1 MLKSPLFQDK
11 PRLGI
16 RSPTAGLKSPGAPP
30 SRLFVASGGG
40 RLTLAEFDQRFSQ
53 IPEQT
58 AALGMCEDGLP
69 VLLNLND
76 RRGGPLLVTG
86 DEGCGK
92 TMLLK
97 ILIQSALAHDP
108 EQRVLFTV
116 IANQKEDYLEIEQNE
131 LETGQCLGVYD
142 PEDEVLETHLQQV
155 VGLIEKRAQRKQAA
169 PPLLVI
175 LDGLEFLT
183 TARGEIRN
191 LIETLLRN
199 GMEAK
204 IWLAA
209 ALRTADCLEM
219 GRWTRHFRTRLIGHM
234 PNQAARRLS
243 LFGGLDAE
251 KLQARQEFATLAAG
265 KWLIFQTP
273 DATPENNAG
282 TENILPETE
291 GDTGEDNEN
300 WDVVVR

>member
-1 MLKSPLFQDK
+1 MLKSSLFQDK

-16 RSPTAGLKSPGAPP
+16 RPPAFGPKPP
-30 SRLFVASGGG
+30 STLPRSLFVASDRG
-40 RLTLAEFDQRFSQ
+40 RLTLAEFNQRFRQ

-58 AALGMCEDGLP
+58 AALGVCEDGLP

-97 ILIQSALAHDP
+97 ILVQSALAHDP

-116 IANQKEDYLEIEQNE
+116 VASQKEDYFEIEQSG
-131 LETGQCLGVYD
+131 LETGQCLGVYE
-142 PEDEVLETHLQQV
+142 PEDEILETHLQQV
-155 VGLIEKRAQRKQAA
+155 VGLIEKRVQRKQAA
-169 PPLLVI
+169 PPLLVVV
-175 LDGLEFLT
+175 DGLEFLI

-191 LIETLLRN
+191 LVELLLRS

-204 IWLAA
+204 IWLVA

-251 KLQARQEFATLAAG
+251 KLQAQQEFATLAAG
-265 KWLIFQTP
+265 KWLIFRTP
-273 DATPENNAG
+273 DATAGNDVG
-282 TENILPETE
+282 TENTLPETE
-291 GDTGEDNEN
+291 EDTGEDDEN